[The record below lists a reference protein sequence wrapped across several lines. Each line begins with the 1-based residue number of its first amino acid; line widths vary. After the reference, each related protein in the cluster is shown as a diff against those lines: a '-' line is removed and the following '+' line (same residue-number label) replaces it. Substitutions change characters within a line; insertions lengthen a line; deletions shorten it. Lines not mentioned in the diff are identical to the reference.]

1 MSFCAHGL
9 DNVTSGAALPVR
21 ASVTEVTFGSMISE
35 VQFVTD
41 VPKSELK
48 RFRRCRVLMEM
59 ANCLG

>member
-21 ASVTEVTFGSMISE
+21 ASVTEVTFSPMISE

-41 VPKSELK
+41 VPKSERK

-59 ANCLG
+59 ANRLG